1 MPHCCSLIC
10 KSFSLTTDVQ
20 SASWNSR
27 KVVLVENCC
36 CRPSHW
42 LGSLCRAGSVKFD
55 KRMYFLENDRRY
67 CRTYNNLEASL
78 QKELSFYQQKAKE
91 WAEVHTHVS
100 FFFFFSVKII
110 HDAIHDVSTSH
121 SIIIL
126 SLSYCMGIVGNS
138 VLRLLNSVFR
148 EIALCIYI
156 TMGNIWFA

>member
-1 MPHCCSLIC
+1 MSIMPHCCSPIC

-36 CRPSHW
+36 CSPSHW

-91 WAEVHTHVS
+91 WAEVHTRFFLLFFCENYSWRHSWCFPVTQYYNS
-100 FFFFFSVKII
+100 FF
-110 HDAIHDVSTSH
+110 
-121 SIIIL
+121 IL
-126 SLSYCMGIVGNS
+126 LYVYSGKFCFKVTEQC
-138 VLRLLNSVFR
+138 V
-148 EIALCIYI
+148 
-156 TMGNIWFA
+156 